1 MEYGYII
8 KLSNKNLYKEIQ
20 IPYNYER
27 MSVGMDMDCDIR
39 LFKDIFFEKFRL
51 DFSKED
57 GHWQIVCSD
66 NVYIDEGNVIKKMM
80 ANLDHGSV
88 FKIRNRDSD
97 SEVVQIEF
105 MFDFDNENKN
115 YDAEITIGSTG
126 SFVIGGADN
135 CNIVLRSQYTVG
147 DKVVLKNN
155 GRTLQV
161 VEQRTRYG
169 VYHNGKK
176 VKAGDTVKNGDFI
189 SVADISF
196 YYKDGRLYTEN
207 SDKVYVKNLPSH
219 VEERNNRYPKFVRN
233 ARIKK
238 EINDEKIQ
246 VLDPP
251 VKPQQPRSS
260 LLTRLLPSLG
270 MIVAA
275 VVMGAMGGTTMI
287 IMSGISG
294 VMSIVT
300 AVVGIRESKKEF
312 KRSSEERIEKYNKY
326 IDDKRTEI
334 SKSREEEKALLDKI
348 YVSQDEE
355 IEQLRSFSSD
365 LFDRRP
371 SDPDF
376 LVVRLGTGDVD
387 SSREI
392 AYKKQEKLEI
402 EDELQLLPEKM
413 YTEFKYVHD
422 APVVC
427 DLKSINALAVVGK
440 EQYRFSVLKNIV
452 FDLCIRQYPS
462 DVKLIL
468 VSSEENKERI
478 RWLRML
484 PHVNNELLGI
494 RNVICNDESKNV
506 LFDYLYKELTARSEA
521 KGKNK
526 YNDAEKIV
534 VLFYDE
540 YGFKNHPISKFAD
553 SVKDLGVTFVFFEN
567 EKADAPQCCD
577 YIANIIDNTTGELI
591 ETNGKSAKRFTY
603 PQISDCD
610 SLKMVEILAPVYTEE
625 ISLEGTLTKSISLFE
640 LLNIIAVDDIDLEK
654 RWAESEVYKSMAAP
668 LGVTKSNLICLDLH
682 DKAHGPHGLV
692 AGTTGSGKSEILQT
706 YILSMAT
713 LFSPTEVGFVIIDF
727 KGGGMANQFKTL
739 PHMMGAITNIDG
751 KEINRSL
758 KSIKAELQKRQRLF
772 AEADVNHI
780 DKYIK
785 KFRSGE
791 VSIPLP
797 HLIIVVDEFAEL
809 KAEQPEFMKE
819 LISAAR
825 IGRSLGVHLILA
837 TQKPS
842 GQVNEQI
849 WSNSRF
855 KLCLKV
861 QSQED
866 SNEVL
871 KSPLA
876 AEIKEPGRAYL
887 QVGNNEIFELFQ
899 SAYSGAPE
907 RNSDVSIKNFSILQ
921 LAESGKKIPVFTQ
934 KKNVSSEGRTQ
945 LEAIVDY
952 VGEYCNN
959 RGIPKLND
967 ICLPPL
973 EKIIKLPKNI
983 QRENK
988 FSIGIYDDPDNQ
1000 YQGEAWID
1008 LDSENTF
1015 IVGASQTGKTNLLQ
1029 LIIREI
1035 ATCRSANEANFYIM
1049 DFGSMILRN
1058 FEDLN
1063 HVGGVVISS
1072 EEEKM
1077 KNLFKL
1083 LMSEQEQRKQ
1093 RLMTVGVSSISS
1105 YKEAGYTD
1113 LSHIYVILDNFAVF
1127 KELYAEKYEDELLYI
1142 AREGITYGISMIITS
1157 STTQGFGY
1165 KYISNFSN
1173 HIAFS
1178 CNERDEY
1185 TNLFDRCRIEP
1196 TNTPGRM
1203 LISMNKGVY
1212 EAQSYISFEGSKE
1225 IERVASIRKFIEK
1238 RNLANI
1244 NGHARKIPE
1253 VPNSLD
1259 LEYIQAN
1266 YSYDPKKEIAIALSY
1281 QYVEPVV
1288 FDVYST
1294 TQLAI
1299 VGKLASNML
1308 NCEKAFLDEIR
1319 YSYFDRQTEAYII
1332 DSINRGLSDYS
1343 EQPFVERYTI
1353 DYTILTSLF
1362 EQITEELE
1370 SRYEEVLEDGISAL
1384 DRKPLIFIMI
1394 NNPEAISFITASKE
1408 LMSMYNAMTNK
1419 YKQMKILIV
1428 IAGLPDEAIGYSSG
1442 DLLKSVKEKKKAIIL
1457 SNIAEHKTFDIPS
1470 AFVRQN
1476 KKAIDPTQGYYL
1488 NESEIVRIKFIK
1500 EG

>member
-27 MSVGMDMDCDIR
+27 MSVGMDMDCDVR
-39 LFKDIFFEKFRL
+39 LYKDVFFDKFRL
-51 DFSKED
+51 DFSKEG

-80 ANLDHGSV
+80 ADLNHGSV

-115 YDAEITIGSTG
+115 YDCQMDLGSV
-126 SFVIGGADN
+126 SSLVIGDAENYD
-135 CNIVLRSQYTVG
+135 IAIHSQYTAG
-147 DKVVLKNN
+147 DKLVIEHRGSVLRIK
-155 GRTLQV
+155 
-161 VEQRTRYG
+161 EQRARYG
-169 VYHNGKK
+169 VYHNGKR
-176 VKAGDTVKNGDFI
+176 VKTGETIKSGDFMSI
-189 SVADISF
+189 ADISF
-196 YYKDGRLYTEN
+196 YFKDGKLYTEN
-207 SDKVYVKNLPSH
+207 SDKVHVRNLPTR
-219 VEERNNRYPKFVRN
+219 VDERDNGYPKFVRN
-233 ARIKK
+233 ARIKR
-238 EINDEKIQ
+238 EINKEQIQ
-246 VLDPP
+246 ILDPP
-251 VKPQQPRSS
+251 AKPQQPKNN

-287 IMSGISG
+287 IMSGVSA

-300 AVVGIRESKKEF
+300 AVLGIRESKKDF
-312 KRSSEERIEKYNKY
+312 KKSSEDRIKKYKKY
-326 IDDKRTEI
+326 TEDKRNEI
-334 SKSREEEKALLDKI
+334 LKYREEEKELLDQI
-348 YVSQDEE
+348 YISQNKEK
-355 IEQLRSFSSD
+355 EQLFYFSSD

-371 SDPDF
+371 RDPDF
-376 LVVRLGTGDVD
+376 LAVRLGTGEVE

-392 AYKKQEKLEI
+392 AFKKQENLEI
-402 EDELQLLPEKM
+402 EDDLQLIPEKM
-413 YTEFKYVHD
+413 YTEFKYIHE

-427 DLKSINALAVVGK
+427 DFKTINALAVVGQ
-440 EQYRFSVLKNIV
+440 EQHRYNIFKNIV
-452 FDLCIRQYPS
+452 FDICIRQYPS

-468 VSSEENKERI
+468 VASEENKDRI
-478 RWLRML
+478 KWLRML
-484 PHVNNELLGI
+484 PHVNNEHLGI
-494 RNVICNDESKNV
+494 KNIICNDESKNI
-506 LFDYLYKELTARSEA
+506 LFDYLYKEITARSQS
-521 KGKNK
+521 KGKV
-526 YNDAEKIV
+526 NDLERIV

-540 YGFKNHPISKFAD
+540 YGFKNHPLSKFAD
-553 SVKDLGVTFVFFEN
+553 SAKDLGVTFVFFE
-567 EKADAPQCCD
+567 EKRADVPQCCD
-577 YIANIIDNTTGELI
+577 YIALTIDGTTGELY
-591 ETNGKSAKRFTY
+591 ETNGKSERTFSY
-603 PQISDCD
+603 PILSDFD
-610 SLKMVEILAPVYTEE
+610 AIKMVEMLAPIYTEE
-625 ISLEGTLTKSISLFE
+625 ISLEGALTKNISLFE
-640 LLNIIAVDDIDLEK
+640 LLDIIAVDDIDLGK

-668 LGVTKSNLICLDLH
+668 LGVTKSSLISLDLH

-727 KGGGMANQFKTL
+727 KGGGMANQFKDL
-739 PHMMGAITNIDG
+739 PHMIGAITNIDG

-785 KFRSGE
+785 KFKNGE
-791 VSIPLP
+791 TQVPLP
-797 HLIIVVDEFAEL
+797 HLIIIVDEFAEL

-837 TQKPS
+837 TQKPA

-887 QVGNNEIFELFQ
+887 QVGNNEVFELFQ

-921 LAESGKKIPVFTQ
+921 LTDSGKKIPVFAQ
-934 KKNVSSEGRTQ
+934 KKNANSEGRTQ

-952 VGEYCNN
+952 VGEYCRSNN
-959 RGIPKLND
+959 IPKLNP

-973 EKIIKLPKNI
+973 ETVIKIPQNI
-983 QRENK
+983 SNGEK
-988 FSIGIYDDPDNQ
+988 FSIGVYDDPDTQ
-1000 YQGEAWID
+1000 YQGEAW
-1008 LDSENTF
+1008 LNFDSENTF

-1058 FEDLN
+1058 FENLN

-1072 EEEKM
+1072 EEEKL

-1083 LMSEQEQRKQ
+1083 IMGELEQRKQ
-1093 RLMTVGVSSISS
+1093 RLMMVGVSSISS

-1113 LSHIYVILDNFAVF
+1113 IPHIYLMLDNFAVF
-1127 KELYAEKYEDELLYI
+1127 KELYAEKYEDDLLYI
-1142 AREGITYGISMIITS
+1142 AREGVTYGISIIITS

-1165 KYISNFSN
+1165 KYMSNFSN

-1178 CNERDEY
+1178 CNDRDEY
-1185 TNLFDRCRIEP
+1185 SNLFDRCRMEP

-1203 LISMNKGVY
+1203 LISINKNVY
-1212 EAQSYISFEGSKE
+1212 EAQSFISFEGHKE
-1225 IERVASIRKFIEK
+1225 IDRVAAITEFVEK
-1238 RNLANI
+1238 RNCANL
-1244 NGHARKIPE
+1244 NCYAKKIPE
-1253 VPNSLD
+1253 VPYSLN
-1259 LEYIQAN
+1259 LEYIQKN
-1266 YSYDPKKEIAIALSY
+1266 FSCNPKKEIAIALSY
-1281 QYVEPVV
+1281 QHVEPVIL
-1288 FDVYST
+1288 DIYTT
-1294 TQLAI
+1294 TQIAI
-1299 VGKLASNML
+1299 IGKLTTNML

-1332 DSINRGLSDYS
+1332 DSIGRELVDYS
-1343 EQPFVERYTI
+1343 EQPFVEKYTI
-1353 DYTILTSLF
+1353 DYTTLASVF

-1370 SRYEEVLEDGISAL
+1370 RRFEEVLEDGIGVL
-1384 DRKPLIFIMI
+1384 DKKPLIFVMI
-1394 NNPEAISFITASKE
+1394 NNPEAIGFISSSKE

-1419 YKQMKILIV
+1419 YKQMKILV
-1428 IAGLPDEAIGYSSG
+1428 VLAGLPDEAIGYSSG
-1442 DLLKSVKEKKKAIIL
+1442 DLLKSIKEKKKAFIL

-1488 NESEIVRIKFIK
+1488 NESEIVKIRMIK
-1500 EG
+1500 EE